1 MEMPITKREERQ
13 RVRGLEVQER
23 LRKLQGQ
30 SRNDLVADKARG
42 HSSPLGKRQDER
54 RKGR

>member
-23 LRKLQGQ
+23 LRKLQSQ